1 MSLYGDSLTKHR
13 SFRWPRTVF
22 TRLATRI
29 VSHSKDL
36 LLSNE
41 RVVLLVRNLAYWMM
55 VGANCII
62 RGIGIFQFLLCLS
75 GLLCQ
80 LHING
85 IVVSLPLGV
94 CAEMSPYLLVSLA
107 G

>member
-1 MSLYGDSLTKHR
+1 M
-13 SFRWPRTVF
+13 F

-29 VSHSKDL
+29 FSHSKDL

-55 VGANCII
+55 VGTNCIT
-62 RGIGIFQFLLCLS
+62 RGTGIFQFLLCLS

-80 LHING
+80 LHTTE
-85 IVVSLPLGV
+85 IVVSLPLGL